1 MSRKVK
7 RKKEERTD
15 GEWKNVEAEI
25 IDDVLVKFE
34 GKHGDRAGRQIG
46 NVVD

>member
-1 MSRKVK
+1 MKK
-7 RKKEERTD
+7 KKKELTD
-15 GEWKNVEAEI
+15 GERKNIETEI

-34 GKHGDRAGRQIG
+34 GKHGDRAGREIG